1 MNSSDYDSIVIMT
14 HFHDISLSISSLLGK
29 QINLTVH
36 SLMVV
41 KCVMTDYMLHLVTD
55 NHVGFTAFAS
65 WYGNQCWLSTFQ
77 YSIGHWK
84 ALIWPSRSQ
93 IWRCLIGVLAQFI
106 NRFFCGLSAEC
117 RVIEQTECL
126 AETSTFILPAAD
138 EDTSELRSMC
148 IQFILTW
155 DVL

>member
-14 HFHDISLSISSLLGK
+14 HFHNISLSISSLLGK

-65 WYGNQCWLSTFQ
+65 WYGNQC
-77 YSIGHWK
+77 
-84 ALIWPSRSQ
+84 
-93 IWRCLIGVLAQFI
+93 
-106 NRFFCGLSAEC
+106 
-117 RVIEQTECL
+117 
-126 AETSTFILPAAD
+126 
-138 EDTSELRSMC
+138 
-148 IQFILTW
+148 
-155 DVL
+155 